1 MKLVITDE
9 ARTDLRRIGDAIA
22 EDNPL
27 RALSF
32 VEELETRCRALPA
45 MPLAY
50 PLVSRKRE
58 RGVRRAVHGNYL
70 IFYRA
75 DPDAVVVLH
84 ILAARMNVDEIL
96 RLSE

>member
-1 MKLVITDE
+1 MKLLITDE
-9 ARTDLRRIGDAIA
+9 AREDLRRVGDGIA

-32 VEELETRCRALPA
+32 VEELEARCRALLA

-50 PLVSRKRE
+50 PLVSRKQE

-75 DPDAVVVLH
+75 DPDAVVILH

>member
-9 ARTDLRRIGDAIA
+9 ARQDLRRIGDAIA

-27 RALSF
+27 RALSC
-32 VEELETRCRALPA
+32 VEELEARCRALPVT
-45 MPLAY
+45 PLAY
-50 PLVSRKRE
+50 PIVSRKPE
-58 RGVRRAVHGNYL
+58 RGVRRVVHGHYL
-70 IFYRA
+70 IFYRVY
-75 DPDAVVVLH
+75 PEAVVILH

>member
-9 ARTDLRRIGDAIA
+9 AREDLRRIGDAIA
-22 EDNPL
+22 EDNPS
-27 RALSF
+27 RAFSF
-32 VEELETRCRALPA
+32 LEELEARCRALPG

-50 PLVSRKRE
+50 PLVSRTRE
-58 RGVRRAVHGNYL
+58 RGVRRVVHGNYL